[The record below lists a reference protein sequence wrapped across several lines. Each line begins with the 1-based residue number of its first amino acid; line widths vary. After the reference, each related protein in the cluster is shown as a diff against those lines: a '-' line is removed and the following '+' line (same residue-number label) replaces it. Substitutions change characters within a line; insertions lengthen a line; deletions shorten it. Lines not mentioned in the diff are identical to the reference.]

1 MKRLF
6 IQFFLINLLSMSFAQ
21 NGYMSFYQDVRGR
34 QAGDVLTV
42 LVTETSNASRE
53 SRTNSSANAG
63 MSLDGSVSGTFSK
76 YLPLFGAQSSTSS
89 NMDGN
94 EGSQI
99 KDKLEAK
106 VSVTILED
114 KKNRLNPGTFRIE
127 GKREVTINGEKNF
140 IRIKGLIR
148 ERDISTDNTIY
159 SYNIADA
166 EIEYLKGSP
175 LKNIVA
181 PPRRFR
187 KLGTAVLG
195 LAMVGLA
202 MQYQNGLPSDDDN
215 SDDDNSNDDNT
226 GASQWKN

>member
-6 IQFFLINLLSMSFAQ
+6 IQFFLINLLSISFAQ
-21 NGYMSFYQDVRGR
+21 NEYMSFYQDVRGR
-34 QAGDVLTV
+34 TAGDVLTV

-114 KKNRLNPGTFRIE
+114 KKNKLNPGTFRIE

-175 LKNIVA
+175 LKNLVA

-202 MQYQNGLPSDDDN
+202 MQYQNGLPSTDDT
-215 SDDDNSNDDNT
+215 STDDTSTDDT
-226 GASQWKN
+226 SGASQWKN

>member
-1 MKRLF
+1 MKYLF
-6 IQFFLINLLSMSFAQ
+6 IQFFLINSLSISFAQ

-34 QAGDVLTV
+34 KAGDVLTV

-175 LKNIVA
+175 LKNLVA

-202 MQYQNGLPSDDDN
+202 MQYQNGLPSDDDT
-215 SDDDNSNDDNT
+215 STDDTSTDDNT
-226 GASQWKN
+226 GASQ

>member
-1 MKRLF
+1 MKYLF
-6 IQFFLINLLSMSFAQ
+6 IQFFLINLFSISFAQ

-34 QAGDVLTV
+34 KAGDVLTV

-175 LKNIVA
+175 LKNLVA

-202 MQYQNGLPSDDDN
+202 MQYQNGLPSDDDT
-215 SDDDNSNDDNT
+215 STDDTSTDDNT
-226 GASQWKN
+226 GASQ

>member
-1 MKRLF
+1 MKIIL
-6 IQFFLINLLSMSFAQ
+6 IIIVFLNISYSQ
-21 NGYMSFYQDVRGR
+21 NFQSFYQDVRGR

-53 SRTNSSANAG
+53 SRTNVSSNAG

-99 KDKLEAK
+99 KDRLEAK

-140 IRIKGLIR
+140 IRIRGLIR
-148 ERDISTDNTIY
+148 ERDISTDNTIF

-175 LKNIVA
+175 LKNMVA

-187 KLGTAVLG
+187 KLGTAILG

-202 MQYQNGLPSDDDN
+202 MQYQNGLPSDDPNASDTN
-215 SDDDNSNDDNT
+215 DSSDDNA
-226 GASQWKN
+226 GASQ

>member
-1 MKRLF
+1 MKHLF
-6 IQFFLINLLSMSFAQ
+6 IQFFLINLLSISFAQ
-21 NGYMSFYQDVRGR
+21 NEYMSFYQDVRGR
-34 QAGDVLTV
+34 TAGDVLTV

-114 KKNRLNPGTFRIE
+114 KKNKLNPGTFRIE

-175 LKNIVA
+175 LKNLVA

-202 MQYQNGLPSDDDN
+202 MQYQNGLPSTDDT
-215 SDDDNSNDDNT
+215 STDDTSTDDT
-226 GASQWKN
+226 SGASQ

>member
-1 MKRLF
+1 
-6 IQFFLINLLSMSFAQ
+6 MSFAQ

-114 KKNRLNPGTFRIE
+114 KKKKLNPGTFRIE

-215 SDDDNSNDDNT
+215 SDDDTSNDDNT
-226 GASQWKN
+226 GASQ

>member
-6 IQFFLINLLSMSFAQ
+6 IQFFLINLLSISFAQ

-34 QAGDVLTV
+34 TAGDVLTV

-114 KKNRLNPGTFRIE
+114 KKNKLNPGTFRIE

-175 LKNIVA
+175 LKNLVA

-202 MQYQNGLPSDDDN
+202 MQYQNGLPSTDDT
-215 SDDDNSNDDNT
+215 STDDTSTDDT
-226 GASQWKN
+226 SGASQ

>member
-1 MKRLF
+1 MKYLF
-6 IQFFLINLLSMSFAQ
+6 IQFFLINLLSISFAQ

-175 LKNIVA
+175 LKNLVA

-202 MQYQNGLPSDDDN
+202 MQYQNGLPSDDDT
-215 SDDDNSNDDNT
+215 STDDTSTDDNT
-226 GASQWKN
+226 GASQ

>member
-6 IQFFLINLLSMSFAQ
+6 IQFFLINLLSISFAQ
-21 NGYMSFYQDVRGR
+21 NEYTSFYQDVRGR
-34 QAGDVLTV
+34 TAGDVLTV

-114 KKNRLNPGTFRIE
+114 KKNKLNPGTFRIE

-175 LKNIVA
+175 LKNLVA

-202 MQYQNGLPSDDDN
+202 MQYQNGLPSTDDT
-215 SDDDNSNDDNT
+215 STDDTSTDDT
-226 GASQWKN
+226 SGASQ

>member
-1 MKRLF
+1 MKHLF
-6 IQFFLINLLSMSFAQ
+6 IQFFLINLLSISFAQ

-34 QAGDVLTV
+34 KAGDVLTV

-175 LKNIVA
+175 LKNLVA

-202 MQYQNGLPSDDDN
+202 MQYQNGLPSDDDT
-215 SDDDNSNDDNT
+215 STDDTSTDDNT
-226 GASQWKN
+226 GASQ

>member
-1 MKRLF
+1 MKYLF
-6 IQFFLINLLSMSFAQ
+6 IQFFLINLLSISFAQ

-34 QAGDVLTV
+34 KAGDVLTV

-175 LKNIVA
+175 LKNLVA

-202 MQYQNGLPSDDDN
+202 MQYQNGLPSDDDT
-215 SDDDNSNDDNT
+215 STDDTSTDDNT
-226 GASQWKN
+226 GASQ

>member
-1 MKRLF
+1 MKYLF
-6 IQFFLINLLSMSFAQ
+6 IQFFLINLLSISFAQ

-34 QAGDVLTV
+34 KAGDVLTV

-175 LKNIVA
+175 LKNLVA

-202 MQYQNGLPSDDDN
+202 MQYQNGLPSDDDT
-215 SDDDNSNDDNT
+215 STDDTSADDNT
-226 GASQWKN
+226 GASQ

>member
-6 IQFFLINLLSMSFAQ
+6 IQFFLINLLSISFAQ

-34 QAGDVLTV
+34 KAGDVLTV

-175 LKNIVA
+175 LKNLVA

-202 MQYQNGLPSDDDN
+202 MQYQNGLPSDDDT
-215 SDDDNSNDDNT
+215 STDDTSTDDNT
-226 GASQWKN
+226 GASQ